1 MNFIRNVID
10 LNLKYLF
17 EATRRG
23 MVPATT
29 AFLLTVL
36 GAGVV
41 AKLLKPTYLAESKLL
56 FKLDRAATLT
66 GLENGEAGPLSTLSF
81 AQSPLNSEIEII
93 TSKPLVKRI
102 IDTLQLKDD
111 DGKELKIEDFLE
123 NLNVQVVY
131 STDVLSFQYLD
142 EDPVKAADILN
153 TMMEMYRTEKLKSTQ
168 VDTASAGAF
177 LDDQLPINAEKV
189 RAAEYELR
197 IFRETYNV
205 VDLAQETNS
214 AVAFL
219 DTLRREQS
227 NLQITLEERR
237 MIAETLGGELQ
248 LSVSDAIKINSLSQS
263 KRIQDILTDLNK
275 VRLDIASM
283 SAGFTEESPLIQD
296 LRGKET
302 TLAVLLEESVQDIAG
317 TGVRQGLLELGAS
330 RIKLIDQYVDNDIK
344 IKGLTQRLIAVEGN
358 IAEYQ
363 ERINVFPEL
372 EQRQRDLE
380 RKLSAAQQTYQE
392 LLNKRQ
398 ELQVKENQITNF
410 IQVIEPAVPPEKP
423 SSQVAIKI
431 MAMGIIAG
439 FVLAI
444 SIIVA
449 IDFFLV
455 DVKGTNKIYD
465 PDTYNLPSGL

>member
-29 AFLLTVL
+29 AFLLVVL

-41 AKLLKPTYLAESKLL
+41 AKVLKPTYLAESKLL
-56 FKLDRAATLT
+56 FKLDRAASLT

-123 NLNVQVVY
+123 SLNVQVIY

-153 TMMEMYRTEKLKSTQ
+153 TMMELYRTEKLKSTQ

-177 LDDQLPINAEKV
+177 LDQQLPINAERV

-205 VDLAQETNS
+205 VDLAKETDS
-214 AVAFL
+214 AVSFL

-227 NLQITLEERR
+227 DLEITLEERA
-237 MIAETLGGELQ
+237 MIAETLGTELQ
-248 LSVSDAIKINSLSQS
+248 LSVSDAIKVNSLSQS
-263 KRIQDILTDLNK
+263 KRIQDILIDLNK
-275 VRLDIASM
+275 VRLDIAAM

-296 LRGKET
+296 LRSKET
-302 TLAVLLEESVQDIAG
+302 TLTALLEESVQDIAG

-344 IKGLTQRLIAVEGN
+344 IKSLTQRLSAVEAN
-358 IAEYQ
+358 ITRYQ

-449 IDFFLV
+449 IDFFIV

-465 PDTYNLPSGL
+465 PDTYNLPSEL

>member
-41 AKLLKPTYLAESKLL
+41 AKLLKPTYLAEAKLL

-330 RIKLIDQYVDNDIK
+330 RIKLIDEYVDNDIK

>member
-1 MNFIRNVID
+1 MNFVRNVID

-29 AFLLTVL
+29 AFLLVVI
-36 GAGVV
+36 GAGAV
-41 AKLLKPTYLAESKLL
+41 AKFLKPTYLAESKLL

-66 GLENGEAGPLSTLSF
+66 GLESGEAGPLSTLTF
-81 AQSPLNSEIEII
+81 AQNPLNSEIEII

-111 DGKELKIEDFLE
+111 DGEELKIEDFLE
-123 NLNVQVVY
+123 SLNVQVVY

-153 TMMEMYRTEKLKSTQ
+153 TMMELYRTEKLKSTQ

-177 LDDQLPINAEKV
+177 LDEQLPLNAEKV

-197 IFRETYNV
+197 VFRETYNV
-205 VDLAQETNS
+205 VDLATETNS

-219 DTLRREQS
+219 DNLRREQAD
-227 NLQITLEERR
+227 LQATLQERQ
-237 MIAETLGGELQ
+237 MIDDTLGSELQ
-248 LSVSDAIKINSLSQS
+248 LSVSEAIKANSLTQS
-263 KRIQDILTDLNK
+263 TRIQDILKDLNK

-283 SAGFTEESPLIQD
+283 SAGFTEESPLILD
-296 LRGKET
+296 LRAKET
-302 TLAVLLEESVQDIAG
+302 TLTTLLEDSVQDVAG
-317 TGVRQGLLELGAS
+317 TGVRQGLLELGAT
-330 RIKLIDQYVDNDIK
+330 RVKLIEQYVDNDIK
-344 IKGLTQRLIAVEGN
+344 LKALTQRLSAVESN
-358 IAEYQ
+358 IQQYQ
-363 ERINVFPEL
+363 ERINIFPEL

-431 MAMGIIAG
+431 MAMGVIGG

-449 IDFFLV
+449 IDFFIV

>member
-1 MNFIRNVID
+1 MWSSD
-10 LNLKYLF
+10 L
-17 EATRRG
+17 
-23 MVPATT
+23 
-29 AFLLTVL
+29 
-36 GAGVV
+36 
-41 AKLLKPTYLAESKLL
+41 
-56 FKLDRAATLT
+56 
-66 GLENGEAGPLSTLSF
+66 
-81 AQSPLNSEIEII
+81 
-93 TSKPLVKRI
+93 
-102 IDTLQLKDD
+102 
-111 DGKELKIEDFLE
+111 
-123 NLNVQVVY
+123 VVY

-177 LDDQLPINAEKV
+177 LDEQLPITAEKV

-205 VDLAQETNS
+205 VDLAKETDS
-214 AVAFL
+214 AVSFL

-227 NLQITLEERR
+227 DLQITLEERGT
-237 MIAETLGGELQ
+237 IAETLGNELQ
-248 LSVSDAIKINSLSQS
+248 LSVSDAIKVNSLSQS

-275 VRLDIASM
+275 VRLDIAAM

-296 LRGKET
+296 LRGKEL
-302 TLAVLLEESVQDIAG
+302 TLSALLEESIQDIAG
-317 TGVRQGLLELGAS
+317 TGVRQGLLELGAT

-344 IKGLTQRLIAVEGN
+344 IKSLSQRLRAVEDN
-358 IAEYQ
+358 ITRYQ